1 MPRKSK
7 RKSSSSVALA
17 PKIRRGRPRKFVAPE
32 ALLTPEEGGAAMV
45 KKYKSPL
52 ESLNPTEVK
61 AKPRRSNPATG
72 DRHYSMDEVEFMNAL
87 AEFKRA
93 SGRLF
98 PSCSEILDILR
109 KLGYEKIS
117 CSSSVTAPAG
127 KKLTE
132 PDV

>member
-7 RKSSSSVALA
+7 SKSSPSTVLP
-17 PKIRRGRPRKFVAPE
+17 PKTRTRRGRPRKFVAPE

-45 KKYKSPL
+45 NKYKIPKDSPK
-52 ESLNPTEVK
+52 SSPKGKRV
-61 AKPRRSNPATG
+61 NPATS
-72 DRHYSMDEVEFMNAL
+72 DRHYSLDEVEFMNAL

-109 KLGYEKIS
+109 KLGYEK
-117 CSSSVTAPAG
+117 VR
-127 KKLTE
+127 E
-132 PDV
+132 